1 MSQTAGR
8 VSVRVPAKINL
19 QLAVGPLGD
28 DGFHE
33 ISTVFHA
40 IELFDQLTAAPAE
53 SLTLSLT
60 GAESAGL
67 PTDRRNLAW
76 RAARLLAEQA
86 GVPAHVELSIDK
98 QIPVAAG
105 LAGGSADAAAALLAC
120 DRLWGLGLPAGE
132 LAGLAAQLG
141 SDVAFALL
149 GGSAVGSGRGE
160 RLWPI
165 PDGARFF
172 WVLAVAHGGL
182 STPAVY
188 TELDRQRGPEQA
200 RAVGDPSAA
209 VTASGVLE
217 AVASGD
223 PELLAGRLANDLQ
236 PAAIALAPYLAATL
250 AAGRECGALAGIVS
264 GSGPTCAFLARD
276 EAHAR
281 TLAQALAGS
290 GSCRQALAVAGGQ
303 ARATVSG

>member
-19 QLAVGPLGD
+19 QLAVGALGA

-33 ISTVFHA
+33 IGTVFHA
-40 IELFDQLTAAPAE
+40 LELTDLLTAAPAD
-53 SLTLSLT
+53 SLSLSMT

-67 PTDRRNLAW
+67 PADQRNLAW
-76 RAARLLAEQA
+76 RAARLLAEHA
-86 GVPAHVELSIDK
+86 GIPAHVELAIDK
-98 QIPVAAG
+98 RIPVAAG

-120 DRLWGLGLPAGE
+120 GRLWELRLSAGE
-132 LAGLAAQLG
+132 LAALAAQLG

-149 GGSAVGSGRGE
+149 GGSALGAGRGE
-160 RLWPI
+160 RLRPVQG
-165 PDGARFF
+165 GAPFH

-188 TELDRQRGPEQA
+188 AELDRQRGPDQA
-200 RAVGDPSAA
+200 RAASDPGAA

-236 PAAIALAPYLAATL
+236 PAAISLAPYLAATL
-250 AAGRECGALAGIVS
+250 AAGQDCGALAGIVS

-276 EAHAR
+276 QAHAR
-281 TLAQALAGS
+281 ALAQALEGA
-290 GSCRQALAVAGGQ
+290 GSCRQALAVTGGN
-303 ARATVSG
+303 ARATVLS

>member
-19 QLAVGPLGD
+19 QLAVGPLGA

-33 ISTVFHA
+33 IGTVFHA
-40 IELFDQLTAAPAE
+40 LELSDQLTAAPAE
-53 SLTLSLT
+53 SLSLSLT

-76 RAARLLAEQA
+76 RAATLLAEHA
-86 GVPAHVELSIDK
+86 GVPAHAELVIDK
-98 QIPVAAG
+98 RIPVAAG

-132 LAGLAAQLG
+132 LAELAARLG

-160 RLWPI
+160 RLCPI
-165 PDGARFF
+165 QGGREFS

-188 TELDRQRGPEQA
+188 AELDRQRGPDWTA
-200 RAVGDPSAA
+200 GDPSAA
-209 VTASGVLE
+209 VAASGVLE

-223 PELLAGRLANDLQ
+223 PGLLAGRLANDLQ

-250 AAGRECGALAGIVS
+250 AAGQDCGALAGIVS

-281 TLAQALAGS
+281 TLARALTGA
-290 GSCRQALAVAGGQ
+290 GSCRQALAVTGGN